1 MQVKTAFINGL
12 RIGIGQWRIAAIVY
26 FLQLC
31 LALTV
36 GMQVYDVLQASIGHS
51 LEINKLLEHY
61 DHTVVTDFLKVHG
74 ASITP
79 LIGQLRWLLLAWL
92 LFSVFTDGGLLYC
105 TTTPQQASGKAF
117 WQGGAANFFS
127 FLKIS
132 LFFLA
137 LALLW
142 TLIIFLPI
150 VLFFE
155 RSLQY
160 FNSEKPAVWLVFLL
174 LAVWLAGFMVL
185 FVWSVLSRVQYL
197 RTGASVWSSLKNG
210 GRIFRKNK
218 ALVATL
224 MAAFGLL
231 QILMVLIYWTVEAY
245 TGMVSPLLILVVFLV
260 QQAFVF
266 GRIQVRQMMY
276 AALGGVAAG
285 V

>member
-1 MQVKTAFINGL
+1 
-12 RIGIGQWRIAAIVY
+12 
-26 FLQLC
+26 
-31 LALTV
+31 
-36 GMQVYDVLQASIGHS
+36 
-51 LEINKLLEHY
+51 
-61 DHTVVTDFLKVHG
+61 
-74 ASITP
+74 
-79 LIGQLRWLLLAWL
+79 
-92 LFSVFTDGGLLYC
+92 LYC
-105 TTTPQQASGKAF
+105 STKPQEANGKAF
-117 WQGGAANFFS
+117 WQGGAANFFP

-132 LFFLA
+132 LFFLV

-160 FNSEKPAVWLVFLL
+160 FNSEKPAVWLVFFL
-174 LAVWLAGFMVL
+174 LAVWLTGFMLL

-218 ALVATL
+218 SLVAAL
-224 MAAFGLL
+224 MASFGLL
-231 QILMVLIYWTVEAY
+231 QMLMVIIYWTVEAY